1 MRGRVWVAV
10 LAAALS
16 MPGALWAQDGSFNP
30 RTLTPFS
37 AGQAE
42 DANDPRR
49 APILT
54 IDQDALY
61 AGSAWGRRAQAEL
74 EAAASALSAENDRIA
89 AELTRE
95 EHDLT
100 EARRTLPAVEFAPLA
115 DAFDEKAQTA
125 RRTALEAARAL
136 SRRAEQER
144 RVFIDSSLPAFGILM
159 RERGAQVVLDRRSV
173 LVSLDAVDITAEM
186 IQSLDAA
193 LGDGT
198 RWPRDETG
206 VPVVD
211 RAEISSG
218 AEDMP
223 QVVAPNGENRETP
236 AVAPLVAP
244 QIAPQI
250 APLSMPVSPPGQ

>member
-1 MRGRVWVAV
+1 MRGRASVAV

-16 MPGALWAQDGSFNP
+16 MPVALWAQDGSFNP
-30 RTLTPFS
+30 QTLTPFS

-42 DANDPRR
+42 LPGDPRR

-74 EAAASALSAENDRIA
+74 EAEAGTLSAENDRIA

-100 EARRTLPAVEFAPLA
+100 EARKTLSPEAFAPLA

-125 RRTALEAARAL
+125 RRSALEKARAL
-136 SRRAEQER
+136 SRRADLER
-144 RVFIDSSLPAFGILM
+144 RAFIDASLPVFGALM
-159 RERGAQVVLDRRSV
+159 RERDAQVVLDRRSV
-173 LVSLDAVDITAEM
+173 LVSLEAVDVTDEM
-186 IQSLDAA
+186 IQGLDAA

-198 RWPRDETG
+198 GWPRDENG
-206 VPVVD
+206 VPLVD
-211 RAEISSG
+211 PAAIPGG
-218 AEDMP
+218 AGDMP
-223 QVVAPNGENRETP
+223 DVVAPNGERPSDGT
-236 AVAPLVAP
+236 
-244 QIAPQI
+244 I
-250 APLSMPVSPPGQ
+250 APLIAPMPLPVDTPDQ